1 MKVATT
7 STCQTPLLSTCI
19 VINTFQS
26 FFQIA
31 RIVSRKL
38 KAWNLISLEGYW
50 IWFWF
55 FGLILIDSIRL
66 WDSDVGSTSGGYLF
80 IDRKLINKRGFF
92 VSLSIFLYNCN
103 KWRLLF
109 LVLVIGRHQSMIDVA
124 WCWCP
129 QPEKAIE
136 LLFLILVFTGSE
148 SDWYCSNTSST
159 CCYLN
164 IVKTK
169 ITLRCAVDGRRLD
182 SVVIFFFFK
191 SKLEISDC
199 SVHNSSHT
207 CMHVHTSWWIWSMS
221 HDVLIAG
228 MRWTGYVFWITIVYS
243 TTWVLV
249 LW

>member
-1 MKVATT
+1 MLVQRPVAI
-7 STCQTPLLSTCI
+7 SLLI
-19 VINTFQS
+19 VN
-26 FFQIA
+26 
-31 RIVSRKL
+31 L
-38 KAWNLISLEGYW
+38 LISAA
-50 IWFWF
+50 F
-55 FGLILIDSIRL
+55 
-66 WDSDVGSTSGGYLF
+66 
-80 IDRKLINKRGFF
+80 
-92 VSLSIFLYNCN
+92 
-103 KWRLLF
+103 LF
-109 LVLVIGRHQSMIDVA
+109 LFQFSCTTVTSEDYYFSFSLLVDINRWFDVA

-182 SVVIFFFFK
+182 SVVIFFIFK